1 MKKILA
7 LALVLCL
14 LLGINSALAMV
25 VTSATSSSTSYA
37 ADGEQPGVASMAAV
51 GSVPYVLHPDGRLA
65 SVDPLTRQ
73 ETVLGNVLFSAGYA
87 DAAALAAALTGDK
100 AALAPV
106 EMIVNNGGTLM
117 GLCLANGALYTL
129 LDGTGA
135 LAPAPAPVTVDISAL
150 KGEDGARL
158 SVLDACVQ
166 NGVLF
171 LINRNDA
178 AGQMTTTVVGI
189 NLADGTAKPYGVQN
203 LQDIEPYKDGTL
215 LARRFDMSAL
225 YTATSADSLPASEYG
240 VFDPAADS
248 FAAMGTFETD
258 SMLGGYAISG
268 LAYSAQNET
277 LYYIAGSRI
286 MGLALATGEKRI
298 SAYTSEGMFGAMGG
312 TVNVA
317 FVEGGYYL
325 RGDYSGWKLFAL
337 DTEAVKLG
345 ALRIFGEF
353 GSDAHKSFS
362 LNYPDI
368 PVEVAENFTTSLE
381 ALANAMVSESDA
393 YDVLN
398 LMMSY
403 MPVERLIQK
412 GYCTDLSVYPEIMER
427 VAKLD
432 PRFVASMTVDGKLY
446 GVPVSST
453 AYSYGVDME
462 QWEAL
467 GLTEDDLPTTLV
479 GFFDFI
485 ANYMADYGEDN
496 PDVSLFNMSG
506 TQMRLMVFSL
516 MLDNY
521 ITYCQAEQGGDMAF
535 DSDMAR
541 ALLTAFEQI
550 DFDEFPESD
559 TGSVQMVQ
567 GQSYLFS
574 LYMPLTS
581 FGGMYESLTPLI
593 LPLMDGVKPLAGA
606 NLSVLVMNPKTKR
619 AADAVKYI
627 VNYLDN
633 LDDSTAIVLNPND
646 NEPRPAKDYDQ
657 NVKVLEDAI
666 AKQQALLD
674 AAAEENKA
682 AITDGITQLTA
693 QLDDLKAHRYSVTA
707 EQIAYFR
714 DNVSDKLAVC
724 QQSVLYSADEAAQG
738 ELNKLIMQYL
748 EGATTQDQF
757 LKEMDKRA
765 RMMTLENQ

>member
-1 MKKILA
+1 
-7 LALVLCL
+7 
-14 LLGINSALAMV
+14 
-25 VTSATSSSTSYA
+25 
-37 ADGEQPGVASMAAV
+37 
-51 GSVPYVLHPDGRLA
+51 
-65 SVDPLTRQ
+65 
-73 ETVLGNVLFSAGYA
+73 
-87 DAAALAAALTGDK
+87 
-100 AALAPV
+100 
-106 EMIVNNGGTLM
+106 
-117 GLCLANGALYTL
+117 
-129 LDGTGA
+129 
-135 LAPAPAPVTVDISAL
+135 
-150 KGEDGARL
+150 
-158 SVLDACVQ
+158 
-166 NGVLF
+166 
-171 LINRNDA
+171 
-178 AGQMTTTVVGI
+178 
-189 NLADGTAKPYGVQN
+189 
-203 LQDIEPYKDGTL
+203 
-215 LARRFDMSAL
+215 
-225 YTATSADSLPASEYG
+225 
-240 VFDPAADS
+240 
-248 FAAMGTFETD
+248 
-258 SMLGGYAISG
+258 
-268 LAYSAQNET
+268 
-277 LYYIAGSRI
+277 
-286 MGLALATGEKRI
+286 
-298 SAYTSEGMFGAMGG
+298 
-312 TVNVA
+312 
-317 FVEGGYYL
+317 
-325 RGDYSGWKLFAL
+325 
-337 DTEAVKLG
+337 
-345 ALRIFGEF
+345 
-353 GSDAHKSFS
+353 
-362 LNYPDI
+362 
-368 PVEVAENFTTSLE
+368 
-381 ALANAMVSESDA
+381 
-393 YDVLN
+393 
-398 LMMSY
+398 
-403 MPVERLIQK
+403 
-412 GYCTDLSVYPEIMER
+412 
-427 VAKLD
+427 
-432 PRFVASMTVDGKLY
+432 
-446 GVPVSST
+446 
-453 AYSYGVDME
+453 
-462 QWEAL
+462 
-467 GLTEDDLPTTLV
+467 
-479 GFFDFI
+479 
-485 ANYMADYGEDN
+485 
-496 PDVSLFNMSG
+496 MSG